1 VDPPDRAIDAICW
14 PLRGAG
20 ATASPGSGR
29 RRPLEPDPG
38 GSVGLV
44 SGLPSVLLRVMIA
57 VLVAAVALLVLAWAL
72 QRRLIYLPARGPVP
86 PAGAVLPGSEEVS
99 FDTEDGLRLRG
110 WFVPGGAGAAATVLV
125 FNGNAGDRSARA
137 PLAGALARAGTSVL
151 LFDYRGYGGNP
162 GHPSETGLAADARAA
177 RGYLLSRPDVRPES
191 IVYFGESLGAAVAVA
206 LAVEHPPAALV
217 LRSPFTS
224 LADVGQLHYPYLP
237 VRPLLKDRY
246 DSVRRVDAVRCPLL
260 VVAGGADGIV
270 PARQSRQL
278 YDLAAQPKRY
288 VEIPDADHNDRELL
302 AGERL
307 VREVLAVVPGPEG
320 VVR

>member
-1 VDPPDRAIDAICW
+1 M
-14 PLRGAG
+14 
-20 ATASPGSGR
+20 
-29 RRPLEPDPG
+29 
-38 GSVGLV
+38 
-44 SGLPSVLLRVMIA
+44 LLRVTTA

-86 PAGAVLPGSEEVS
+86 SAGAVLPGSEEVS

-110 WFVPGGAGAAATVLV
+110 WFVPGGTGAAGATVLV

-137 PLAGALARAGTSVL
+137 PLAGTLARAGTSVL

-177 RGYLLSRPDVRPES
+177 RGYLLSRPDVRPGS
-191 IVYFGESLGAAVAVA
+191 IVYFGESLGAAVAIG

-246 DSVRRVDAVRCPLL
+246 DSVGRVDAVRCPLL
-260 VVAGGADGIV
+260 VLAGGADGII
-270 PARQSRQL
+270 PAWQSRRL
-278 YDLAAQPKRY
+278 YDEAAEPKRY
-288 VEIPDADHNDRELL
+288 VEIPDAGHNDWELL

-307 VREVLAVVPGPEG
+307 VREVLAVVRGAEG
-320 VVR
+320 VAG